1 MSSENGNNVYQNQ
14 KFKKRIDIWFLT
26 IIMVPGS
33 VMYLGCIT
41 IATRDINFWLYP
53 KEPQALSF
61 LFSKNFLK

>member
-1 MSSENGNNVYQNQ
+1 
-14 KFKKRIDIWFLT
+14 
-26 IIMVPGS
+26 MVPGS

-61 LFSKNFLK
+61 FIFKKILKIIILQA